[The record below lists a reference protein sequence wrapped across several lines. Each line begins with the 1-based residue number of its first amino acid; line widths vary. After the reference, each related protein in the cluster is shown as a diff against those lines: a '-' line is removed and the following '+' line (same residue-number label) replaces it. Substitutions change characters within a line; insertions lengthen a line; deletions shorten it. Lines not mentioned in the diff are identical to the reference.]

1 MPALLKKGLGKTGA
15 NDSDSQLAV
24 NSYCELF
31 AVVFVMVF
39 LFGFVHK
46 NPHLFG
52 DACV

>member
-1 MPALLKKGLGKTGA
+1 MPTLLKKVLGKTGG

-31 AVVFVMVF
+31 AVVFVIML

-46 NPHLFG
+46 NLHLFG

>member
-1 MPALLKKGLGKTGA
+1 MPTLLKKGLGKTGA

-39 LFGFVHK
+39 LFIPASCSTALNDQHG
-46 NPHLFG
+46 
-52 DACV
+52 